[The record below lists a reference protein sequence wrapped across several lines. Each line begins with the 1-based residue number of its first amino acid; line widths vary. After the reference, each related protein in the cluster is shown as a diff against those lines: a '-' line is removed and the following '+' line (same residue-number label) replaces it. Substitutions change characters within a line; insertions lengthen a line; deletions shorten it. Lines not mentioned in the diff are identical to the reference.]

1 MSQHD
6 VTIDVTELS
15 AEQRRVLEEITGC
28 HLAGVRQL
36 TIEVPG
42 AARQPAHER
51 PSQTVEEW
59 TSILDGLTVE
69 QVDAFD
75 RLVSDRANLTR
86 NVP

>member
-6 VTIDVTELS
+6 VRIDVTELS
-15 AEQRRVLEEITGC
+15 AEQRRLLEEITGC

-36 TIEVPG
+36 TIEVRG

-59 TSILDGLTVE
+59 TSILDGWTGD

-75 RLVSDRANLTR
+75 RIVSGRANLTR

>member
-1 MSQHD
+1 MSQHELR
-6 VTIDVTELS
+6 IDVTELS
-15 AEQRRVLEEITGC
+15 TEQRRVLEEITGC

-42 AARQPAHER
+42 SARQPAHER
-51 PSQTVEEW
+51 PSQTLEEW
-59 TSILDGLTVE
+59 TSILDGSNGD